1 MALTSFTVQERLESL
16 KAGIFAGAGAG
27 MATAL
32 FQLLHLLLLPHGS
45 SGLAALPVAF
55 TPAGWLDWAIA
66 IFSAALFGIT
76 YRYAVRTDPNPQLKS
91 GVVGAF
97 ALVRALALVE
107 MGLTAQM
114 PLVSLGILAAES
126 GGMVAIAFLT
136 LNWAIRLK
144 WIGRAS

>member
-1 MALTSFTVQERLESL
+1 MALASLTAQERLESL
-16 KAGIFAGAGAG
+16 KAGILAGAGA
-27 MATAL
+27 ATATGL

-45 SGLAALPVAF
+45 GGLAALPVAF

-66 IFSAALFGIT
+66 TFSAALFGIT
-76 YRYAVRTDPNPQLKS
+76 YRYAVRTDSNPHLKS

-107 MGLTAQM
+107 MGLMAQV
-114 PLVSLGILAAES
+114 PLVSLGILAVES

-136 LNWAIRLK
+136 VDGAIRHHWLRPCK
-144 WIGRAS
+144 